1 MFDSQNVGR
10 YISLHKCNFKPKFLI
25 LILSQIIHYRKA
37 IFENYALEV
46 SELPRYAMVPYAAD
60 GSIRAKGIIF
70 LLFAIV
76 LISFSYCII
85 IFTCVQMHRNMKKE
99 LKKFSTQNQKLE
111 YQFFLALVMQTIGP
125 TIFLII
131 PTGPILMTP
140 LIAPIFELEV
150 NWQTGNLYSLVGF
163 YPSFDSIAFMM
174 IVSEYKI
181 FLKSYG
187 IMIDLI

>member
-1 MFDSQNVGR
+1 
-10 YISLHKCNFKPKFLI
+10 
-25 LILSQIIHYRKA
+25 
-37 IFENYALEV
+37 
-46 SELPRYAMVPYAAD
+46 
-60 GSIRAKGIIF
+60 
-70 LLFAIV
+70 
-76 LISFSYCII
+76 
-85 IFTCVQMHRNMKKE
+85 
-99 LKKFSTQNQKLE
+99 
-111 YQFFLALVMQTIGP
+111 MQTIGP